1 MHIRNH
7 LFSTLA
13 FAALMSVGTARAHAP
28 DGGEKITPLQ
38 LQKMLD
44 APGKQAVMAMVSYK
58 PGQAS
63 TAHQHGG
70 TVMAYVLEGSV
81 ISQLKGEPPKTYRA
95 GESWVEV
102 PHVPHLQS
110 RNASRSRPAKLL
122 VWLVMDEGGQVKEP
136 VPE

>member
-1 MHIRNH
+1 MRN
-7 LFSTLA
+7 LTFLTAAWALG
-13 FAALMSVGTARAHAP
+13 ALMSAGAAQAHAMG
-28 DGGEKITPLQ
+28 DEEKVTPLQ

-63 TAHQHGG
+63 TPHQHGG

-81 ISQLKGEPPKTYRA
+81 VSQLKGEPPKTYRA
-95 GESWVEV
+95 GESWVEA

-110 RNASRSRPAKLL
+110 RNASRTRPAKLL

-136 VPE
+136 VPQ